1 MAAPLPLRADFDAAG
16 LRRLARQPREPGQ
29 TRRLPS
35 PSKDGACG
43 DLGRRRR
50 VANRARLDC
59 PLQRQGSR
67 WSLEL
72 YKFLF
77 DLTDGG
83 NWLVDV
89 HASS

>member
-43 DLGRRRR
+43 DLGGRGAPACGLRSGVSPPGPRPF
-50 VANRARLDC
+50 APARAA
-59 PLQRQGSR
+59 GS
-67 WSLEL
+67 SVCV
-72 YKFLF
+72 
-77 DLTDGG
+77 
-83 NWLVDV
+83 VDRNGKIV
-89 HASS
+89 REA